1 MIRPRAIASLIII
14 VAAAFTGFNC
24 SLNLNPIVP
33 PVGVRVQQIHDSLA
47 TAEEYWP
54 GFDPAGRPVLLIRQ
68 TESWLMNHPNPPEG
82 WSAVAGWESTVTAPG
97 NPFALSSDGTLL
109 INEIQTS
116 VVYIDSADHDS
127 ISGYAARA
135 LHEDFDAYIR
145 ERFYTWT
152 ANEEELFFYPYSDK
166 SLLKWQ
172 MIESEGLQEAL
183 KAVEKGQLDT
193 AATWIAHAVKARLN
207 FNAEAP
213 PFASEYVRLIE
224 LQEGLPWYVDMRAR
238 QLEPA
243 MLYMNSMYANADE
256 IRRRAQVSGAA
267 RAFLLDEFFPDWKT
281 ILTRR
286 ANTNPDLNDLLRSVA
301 NRRGLLDD
309 PLPESIIREYDRRA
323 GGRIRSFNTR
333 RRTLAYEWSHAQGY
347 HLNVDL
353 SEYPMIATGFDLF
366 NVLRLEDDRLLHE
379 KWLRL
384 TNNRGTIEARNQW
397 MMTSPAGEH
406 PLFSGISRFEIAGL
420 GSPPDVSEH
429 GDTLLVRWNQ
439 GEIRLLNAQISDRS
453 GVITIKL

>member
-1 MIRPRAIASLIII
+1 MIRPRAIAPLIII
-14 VAAAFTGFNC
+14 AVSAIIVFNC
-24 SLNLNPIVP
+24 SLNLDPLVP
-33 PVGVRVQQIHDSLA
+33 PDGVRVQQVHDSLA
-47 TAEEYWP
+47 TAEDYWP
-54 GFDPAGRPVLLIRQ
+54 GFDPTGRPILLIER
-68 TESWLMNHPNPPEG
+68 TESWLMSHPNPPDG
-82 WSAVAGWESTVTAPG
+82 WSPVDGWDTAITAPG
-97 NPFALSSDGTLL
+97 NPFGVADDGTLL
-109 INEIQTS
+109 INEIPTS

-127 ISGYAARA
+127 INGYAARA
-135 LHEDFDAYIR
+135 LHEDFDDFIR
-145 ERFYTWT
+145 EHYYTWT
-152 ANEEELFFYPYSDK
+152 ANDEELFFYPYNDK

-183 KAVEKGQLDT
+183 KAVEEEELDD
-193 AATWIAHAVKARLN
+193 AVTWIAHAVKSRLN
-207 FNAEAP
+207 FDAEAP
-213 PFASEYVRLIE
+213 PIASEYVRMIE
-224 LQEGLPWYVDMRAR
+224 LQEGLPWYIDMRAR

-243 MLYMNSMYANADE
+243 MLYMNSMYANANE

-267 RAFLLDEFFPDWKT
+267 RAYLLDEFFPDWKT
-281 ILTRR
+281 ILNRR
-286 ANTNPDLNDLLRSVA
+286 ANTNADLNDLLRSVV

-309 PLPESIIREYDRRA
+309 PLPEGLIREYDQRA

-333 RRTLAYEWSHAQGY
+333 RRTLAHEWSHAQGY

-353 SEYPMIATGFDLF
+353 SDLPMIATGFDLYHI
-366 NVLRLEDDRLLHE
+366 LRLEDNRLLHE

-397 MMTSPAGEH
+397 MLTSPAGEH
-406 PLFSGISRFEIAGL
+406 PLFSGISRFEIAGM

-429 GDTLLVRWNQ
+429 GDTLIVRWNQ